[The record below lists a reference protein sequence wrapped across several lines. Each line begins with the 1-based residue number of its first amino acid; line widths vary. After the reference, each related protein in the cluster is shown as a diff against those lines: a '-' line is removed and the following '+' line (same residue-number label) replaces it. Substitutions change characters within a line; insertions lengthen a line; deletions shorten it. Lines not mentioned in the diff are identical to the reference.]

1 MSQLAVSEPLQS
13 EDFVVGLDG
22 GLDIE
27 VSSEV
32 AEEVTSEILVEVL
45 VQRIDLVL

>member
-1 MSQLAVSEPLQS
+1 MDELAVSEPLQS

-22 GLDIE
+22 GLDIGVSNEVFKE
-27 VSSEV
+27 VSR
-32 AEEVTSEILVEVL
+32 EILVKVL

>member
-1 MSQLAVSEPLQS
+1 MDELAVSEPLQS

-22 GLDIE
+22 GLDIGASNEIAKE
-27 VSSEV
+27 VSSE
-32 AEEVTSEILVEVL
+32 ILIEVL

>member
-1 MSQLAVSEPLQS
+1 MDELAVSEPLQS

-22 GLDIE
+22 GLDIG
-27 VSSEV
+27 VSSKV
-32 AEEVTSEILVEVL
+32 AEEISSEILVEVL